1 MAERFTTTK
10 EKKKNTQLRSC
21 ARCRNHAIISP
32 LKGHKRFC
40 LFANCSCSS
49 CCLSAQRQKV
59 SREQIA
65 LRRRQVQDEEAGRS
79 IPVPEEVL
87 TGRGISSLAGANLQS
102 LRQQFPH
109 ISVGRLNAVLV
120 ETGNLRQTIIRLQK
134 EETSREGMDL
144 PINSGP
150 TLSTATTSTAMGL
163 HQGPQRTFKTEPF
176 FPSELYPTG
185 YYPQASPYTH
195 MYSTLPSYTR
205 STPSAATPY
214 KTYHAVEPHFQQTSP
229 FLPPPP
235 PTTNPYSFQLMGSV
249 ALPGISTAPADEPS
263 REFKKSLAKY
273 CGVGEQGEADQPP
286 ETTPVSVSFPSSS
299 TTGMSSDEETAL
311 LIDCCDD

>member
-1 MAERFTTTK
+1 MAENFTTTK

-87 TGRGISSLAGANLQS
+87 TGRGISSLAGTNLQS
-102 LRQQFPH
+102 LRQQFPQ

-134 EETSREGMDL
+134 EETSRDGMDW
-144 PINSGP
+144 PINPGP
-150 TLSTATTSTAMGL
+150 TSSTTTSTAMGL
-163 HQGPQRTFKTEPF
+163 RQGSQRTFKTEPF
-176 FPSELYPTG
+176 FPSEFYPSS
-185 YYPQASPYTH
+185 YYPQASPYTP
-195 MYSTLPSYTR
+195 MYSTLPPFTR
-205 STPSAATPY
+205 PTPSAAAAY
-214 KTYHAVEPHFQQTSP
+214 KNYHAVESPFQQTPP

-235 PTTNPYSFQLMGSV
+235 SATNPYSYQLMSSMGLSGGST
-249 ALPGISTAPADEPS
+249 SPADAPS

-286 ETTPVSVSFPSSS
+286 ETTPVPVSFHSSS

-311 LIDCCDD
+311 LIDC